1 MKFSIEPADIARA
14 REVILHNPNLN
25 VLQSEHAGRYSPMV
39 TSIEAELKR
48 RDADGKLLLPD
59 LSAFGN
65 STVGVFSDYSGEGG
79 GNYDTYSFLLCG
91 WDYLDH
97 FRGEMKKIRTAF
109 ELGEKEIAFKDFG
122 MGPIQRALPA
132 YLDTLNG
139 YVVGLL
145 ITVVVEKRLI
155 SLFGSQSK
163 STHHALTQKL
173 KEEGFG
179 TLKPKISEKLFRV
192 IHIAAYL
199 TALLSHDGQKVFW
212 MSDHDAICANNEAH
226 NRMLALY
233 HNVLGLYTE
242 RQFPLIG
249 GAVPFKERSTDYL
262 DLLSAAD
269 IVAGTLGRYFTDRDE
284 LGEQNVRVKEGA
296 EKVLV
301 WLGHDALSLKK
312 CAS

>member
-1 MKFSIEPADIARA
+1 
-14 REVILHNPNLN
+14 
-25 VLQSEHAGRYSPMV
+25 
-39 TSIEAELKR
+39 
-48 RDADGKLLLPD
+48 LLLPD

-65 STVGVFSDYSGEGG
+65 GTVGIFSDYSGEGG
-79 GNYDTYSFLLCG
+79 GKYDTYSFLLCG

-97 FRGEMKKIRTAF
+97 FRGEMKKIRAEF
-109 ELGEKEIAFKDFG
+109 KLGDKEIEFKDFG
-122 MGPIQRALPA
+122 MTPIQRALPA
-132 YLDTLNG
+132 YLDALNG

-145 ITVVVEKRLI
+145 LTVVVEKRLV
-155 SLFGSQSK
+155 SLFGPRSK
-163 STHHALTQKL
+163 STHRALTQKL
-173 KEEGFG
+173 REKGFG
-179 TLKPKISEKLFRV
+179 TLKPAIAEKLFRV
-192 IHIAAYL
+192 VHIGAYL

-212 MSDHDAICANNEAH
+212 MSDHDAICANSEAH

-233 HNVLGLYTE
+233 QNVLGLYTE

-284 LGEQNVRVKEGA
+284 VGEQNVRVKEGA
-296 EKVLV
+296 GKVLV

-312 CAS
+312 LCIMIRAGEENTFNYNTVEFAPKEIPDTITFLPIHLCR